1 MIPLQLTLHKMPS
14 PRLICHWLSFFN
26 HRIWLRS
33 YGFNLFFLTK
43 ESKDNPSYTVNQFS
57 MNSLLWNFYF
67 SFFNFISLFCD
78 AFFFLRGCL
87 IYMFKSILILVTL
100 ETLYFLFCFIK
111 LKVKL
116 PNDPA
121 TPLLSVYPKGLKP
134 GSQRGVSAS
143 VFITV
148 LFAPA
153 KIEKQ
158 LRCLYRMN
166 R

>member
-1 MIPLQLTLHKMPS
+1 MPS

-78 AFFFLRGCL
+78 AVFLSERMSHLHVQEHSYFSYPWNSLFF
-87 IYMFKSILILVTL
+87 
-100 ETLYFLFCFIK
+100 
-111 LKVKL
+111 
-116 PNDPA
+116 
-121 TPLLSVYPKGLKP
+121 
-134 GSQRGVSAS
+134 
-143 VFITV
+143 V
-148 LFAPA
+148 LFY
-153 KIEKQ
+153 KIKSKTTKWSSNPTSECIPKRVETRVSE
-158 LRCLYRMN
+158 RCLCLCVHHSVICNSQDRETAQMPVSDE
-166 R
+166 